1 MIAYLH
7 GKTIL
12 KSLNYLIIKVNFVGY
27 KVYVPNEILMKT
39 NEDQELELFIFNNI
53 KEDCS
58 DLYGFLNKD
67 QLFLF
72 EKLISVNKVGPK
84 SALNILNLGFQEVI
98 DAINTQN
105 VSFLTKASG
114 LGKKGAERIIL
125 ELAGK
130 LVTESFVEPTNQ
142 EAILALESLGYE
154 RKHITDVLKT
164 KPENISSVESMVKYF
179 LQNL

>member
-1 MIAYLH
+1 MIAYLE
-7 GKTIL
+7 GKIIL
-12 KSLNYLIIKVNFVGY
+12 KSINSLILKVNGIGY
-27 KVYVPNEILMKT
+27 KVFVTNEILMTVQENKT
-39 NEDQELELFIFNNI
+39 LELFIFNNI

-58 DLYGFLNKD
+58 DLYGFLNGE
-67 QLFLF
+67 QLNLF

-84 SALNILNLGFQEVI
+84 SALNIMNLGYKEVV

-130 LVTESFVEPTNQ
+130 LVIETPTTAI
-142 EAILALESLGYE
+142 EEDAILALETLGYE

-164 KPENISSVESMVKYF
+164 KPENIQDIESTVKYF
-179 LQNL
+179 LQNI

>member
-1 MIAYLH
+1 MIAYLE
-7 GKTIL
+7 GKIIL
-12 KSLNYLIIKVNFVGY
+12 KSINSLIHKVNVIGY
-27 KVYVPNEILMKT
+27 KVFVTNEILMTVQENKT
-39 NEDQELELFIFNNI
+39 LELFIFNNI

-58 DLYGFLNKD
+58 DLYGFLNGE
-67 QLFLF
+67 QLNLF

-84 SALNILNLGFQEVI
+84 SALNIMNLGYKEVV

-130 LVTESFVEPTNQ
+130 LVIETPTTAI
-142 EAILALESLGYE
+142 EEDAILALETLGYE

-164 KPENISSVESMVKYF
+164 KPENIQDIESTVKYF
-179 LQNL
+179 LQNI